1 MNENYVPMMHSYL
14 FDSLRVPMFIEGDE
28 YCICVGKGEYRYY
41 TKETLPDKVKALFS
55 MIHTMPFNDRQPWEI
70 TPIDVYINNQDA
82 RLNETGWRVSDS
94 VYILVLDNST
104 LQEMKGGGDDTRR
117 QS

>member
-1 MNENYVPMMHSYL
+1 MNKNYVPLMHSYL

-28 YCICVGKGEYRYY
+28 YCVCVGRGEYRYY

-55 MIHTMPFNDRQPWEI
+55 MIHTMPFNDRQPWEV
-70 TPIDVYINNQDA
+70 TPIDAYINNQDA
-82 RLNETGWRVSDS
+82 RLNETGWRVSDFL
-94 VYILVLDNST
+94 YILVLDNST
-104 LQEMKGGGDDTRR
+104 LQDMKGGGDDTRR

>member
-41 TKETLPDKVKALFS
+41 TKETLPD
-55 MIHTMPFNDRQPWEI
+55 
-70 TPIDVYINNQDA
+70 NQDA

-104 LQEMKGGGDDTRR
+104 LQDMKGGGDDTRR